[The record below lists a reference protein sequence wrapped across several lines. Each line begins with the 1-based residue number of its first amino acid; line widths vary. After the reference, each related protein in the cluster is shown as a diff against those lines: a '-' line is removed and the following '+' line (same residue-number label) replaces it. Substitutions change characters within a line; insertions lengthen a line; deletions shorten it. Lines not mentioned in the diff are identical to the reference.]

1 MEDLNGS
8 GTPEEFSPRRTREWS
23 PQALSALV
31 RHWLDESLWSQ
42 GLRDS
47 LIAFGVTRLL
57 LLMLFTVS
65 WAVVPAK
72 NATEIPLSRP
82 DFSAILSQGDGEW
95 YLDIAQHGY
104 DPGPFTSD
112 QQKNWAFFP
121 LYPLLI
127 RSLVTLGVPS
137 DPEAAGILLS
147 HAFALVAMV
156 LVWKLTEEISDT
168 ATARRTVFY
177 MSAFPTSIFFSA
189 VSNMAI
195 TLLLF
200 SASLYFLLHE
210 RFGWA
215 SLTAGLAALARG
227 QGVFLVFP
235 FALSIYSLR
244 RGMPARIRAA
254 PYLLA
259 APIALGGF
267 MLYMWRHTGNAF
279 ATTDILAAWDREF
292 APVWEPVSRF
302 LRSPVMV
309 GYYGWDLVPVNVAV
323 AVVALG
329 VVPLVF
335 RRFGAIVGAYTLA
348 MVLGAVSYSSLQA
361 ADRYVLT
368 AFPIFMLLAAWGR
381 QEWVDRLVSAV
392 FLTGLGLWAT
402 FFAAGYRPFLA

>member
-1 MEDLNGS
+1 MEG
-8 GTPEEFSPRRTREWS
+8 
-23 PQALSALV
+23 
-31 RHWLDESLWSQ
+31 SLWSQ
-42 GLRDS
+42 ALRDS
-47 LIAFGVTRLL
+47 LIAFGVTRVLI
-57 LLMLFTVS
+57 LMLFTIS

-72 NATEIPLSRP
+72 NALEIPLSRP
-82 DFSAILSQGDGEW
+82 DFSSVLSQGDGVW
-95 YLDIAQHGY
+95 YLNIAQHGY
-104 DPGPFTSD
+104 DPGPFASD

-127 RSLVTLGVPS
+127 RSLITLGVPS
-137 DPEAAGILLS
+137 DPEVAGILLS
-147 HAFALVAMV
+147 NAFALVAMV
-156 LVWKLTEEISDT
+156 LIWKLTEERSDM
-168 ATARRTVFY
+168 ATARRAVFY
-177 MSAFPTSIFFSA
+177 MSVFPTSIFFSA
-189 VSNMAI
+189 VSNMAL

-200 SASLYFLLHE
+200 SASLYLLLHE

-215 SLTAGLAALARG
+215 SLTAGLAVLARG
-227 QGVFLVFP
+227 QGVFLLFP
-235 FALSIYSLR
+235 FALSIYRLH
-244 RGMPARIRAA
+244 GGWPARIRAA

-292 APVWEPVSRF
+292 APVWEPVFGF

-309 GYYGWDLVPVNVAV
+309 GYYGWDLAPVNIAV
-323 AVVALG
+323 AVLALSVA
-329 VVPLVF
+329 PFVF
-335 RRFGAIVGAYTLA
+335 RRFGPIVGVYTLA
-348 MVLGAVSYSSLQA
+348 MVLGSVSYSTLQA

-402 FFAAGYRPFLA
+402 FFAAGYHPFLA